1 MTDVMSGRNEMK
13 KSDTVNCSSKHEFA
27 QFNKR
32 MRIILFREERDIFDA
47 GVINST
53 YYQPS
58 SGSCV
63 QAGVGNWLFWGQ
75 L

>member
-1 MTDVMSGRNEMK
+1 MTHLVHDDNKIQEHTPFS
-13 KSDTVNCSSKHEFA
+13 
-27 QFNKR
+27 KR
-32 MRIILFREERDIFDA
+32 MKIALFREERDAFDCGA
-47 GVINST
+47 VNST

-58 SGSCV
+58 TGSCV